1 MDNLSKEI
9 GNALIHNYAVL
20 NQLVPE
26 PQPELRYQKLVY
38 PSPLLPAALAELAC
52 NFFVLWIQ
60 GEKKSTWKKT
70 IIKEQK
76 RGENDYQFS
85 LEKSLFSFSLM
96 DTIKIYHH

>member
-26 PQPELRYQKLVY
+26 PHPELRCQKLVY
-38 PSPLLPAALAELAC
+38 PSPLVPAALAELAC

-60 GEKKSTWKKT
+60 GEK
-70 IIKEQK
+70 
-76 RGENDYQFS
+76 NL
-85 LEKSLFSFSLM
+85 LEKN
-96 DTIKIYHH
+96 T